1 MPATI
6 GLSARVQHMQV
17 IGLCRF
23 SYPALG
29 GFQVAHETVED
40 RMRYLYQ
47 PARMEERLRL
57 FETVALPGLKKQTDG
72 DFTFVIVT
80 GTSLPAPYAA
90 RLQALVAD
98 MPQARIVSAEPGKM
112 RDVMKQVFR
121 DARHGPRKPVL
132 QFRHDDDDAVS
143 VDFVERLRQAAE
155 GARGLL
161 ASSGSVAIDYSLGY
175 TASFGPEGITA
186 AETYRPWLGVGLAM
200 YAGPGVGRSI
210 MNFAHNK
217 MPRHM
222 PALAF
227 SDAPMWVRGHN
238 RYNDSRQGK
247 TCTDPELLP
256 LSRDQE
262 REFAM
267 RFAIDADQVRARFAP
282 AAEAP
287 SR

>member
-1 MPATI
+1 
-6 GLSARVQHMQV
+6 MQV

-23 SYPALG
+23 SYPAIG
-29 GFQVAHETVED
+29 GFQVEHGSVEE
-40 RMRYLYQ
+40 RMEYLYQ

-57 FETVALPGLKKQTDG
+57 FETVCLPGLKAQSEA

-80 GTSLPAPYAA
+80 GDSLPAAYRN
-90 RLQALVAD
+90 RLEALTAG
-98 MPQARIVSAEPGKM
+98 MPQARIVARPPGKM

-121 DARHGPRKPVL
+121 GARRDPAEPVL

-155 GARGLL
+155 DCSGLL
-161 ASSGSVAIDYSLGY
+161 ERSAAAAIDFSLGY
-175 TASFGPEGITA
+175 AASFSAAGIAA

-200 YAGPGVGRSI
+200 YAGPGVARSI

-222 PALAF
+222 PSVAF
-227 SDAPMWVRGHN
+227 SDAPVWVRGHN
-238 RYNDSRQGK
+238 AFNDSRQK
-247 TCTDPELLP
+247 STANNPALEP
-256 LSRDQE
+256 LTRRQE
-262 REFAM
+262 RAFQA
-267 RFAIDADQVRARFAP
+267 RFAIDAGQVRARFA
-282 AAEAP
+282 AADTAL